1 MRKDDVLA
9 MLWKAAQFIVW
20 VGFTVL
26 IYEGVGRE
34 LAAEKGG
41 PVMAASMIIAL
52 ALTAG
57 VFAPILHFTAWLGK
71 PSRQKERGGP
81 PVPR

>member
-1 MRKDDVLA
+1 M
-9 MLWKAAQFIVW
+9 WKLAQFIVW

-41 PVMAASMIIAL
+41 PVMPASMLIAM
-52 ALTAG
+52 ALTAI
-57 VFAPILHFTAWLGK
+57 VFAPVLWLTGRLDK
-71 PSRQKERGGP
+71 PSHQTERDGP
-81 PVPR
+81 PARRGTS